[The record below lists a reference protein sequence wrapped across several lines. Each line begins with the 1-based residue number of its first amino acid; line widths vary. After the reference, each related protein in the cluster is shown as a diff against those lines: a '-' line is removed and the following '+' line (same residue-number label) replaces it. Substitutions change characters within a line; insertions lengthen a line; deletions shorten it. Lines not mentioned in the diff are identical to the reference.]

1 MHVVSWK
8 HINLIHH
15 IFRCM
20 QMDSRDEVGVGPENC
35 HTWMEEESFERT
47 DSSLTKKILGT

>member
-35 HTWMEEESFERT
+35 HTWMEEASFERT